1 MRAGQQVPNPC
12 RMHLSL
18 LMFRALRFR
27 VWQRSGASVTCQHE
41 DNNAHRR
48 VSVLCKILKSSIL
61 RTDTKTHTYTTTRTN
76 SKHTNTHE
84 LHTDYSK
91 TMHPWTTTK
100 LNPILPHTQLKLPG
114 KTLPLTGTY
123 LKQCQQFLAIV
134 QHTLALARKHEQ
146 YLFGVIASAR
156 RSLATMSRCRRHHGN
171 P

>member
-1 MRAGQQVPNPC
+1 MLFGSFLGFFWQGALFYTGSVGSSMRAGQQVPNPC

-91 TMHPWTTTK
+91 PCTHGQQK
-100 LNPILPHTQLKLPG
+100 NLTQ
-114 KTLPLTGTY
+114 Y
-123 LKQCQQFLAIV
+123 CHI
-134 QHTLALARKHEQ
+134 HNSSSRAR
-146 YLFGVIASAR
+146 L
-156 RSLATMSRCRRHHGN
+156 CR
-171 P
+171 